1 MLNQQKLMDLVKKRS
16 STLVSSSR
24 NFLRRLDPSAT
35 QDSTDLNTYDES
47 ILQQGRFWM
56 RTVTWTLIGTSV
68 FGVAWLALART
79 EEIVVAPGQLE
90 PIGSV
95 QDIQMPLG
103 GVVDQILVAEGDT
116 VKAGQVL
123 MKLDTEASEEQRNS
137 LEKTIKLKQEQLL
150 LKQEEKRNYMQV
162 NQEEVKIL
170 EGNLVLQAEILER
183 YEQLE
188 AVGAFSEVQYL
199 NQQNIV
205 AETRGKLMQ
214 TKAERLRQ
222 IALLDQQTAQL
233 KSELADLNGRLVE
246 SKVTLRYQQ
255 LRSPVDGVV
264 FDLKPTSRGFTAQS
278 TQTVMKV
285 VPIGSLEAKVEVPS
299 NKIGFVK
306 VPMGCPEKRD
316 ACMNAD
322 ISIDSF
328 PSSDFGVLKGKVTRI
343 GSDALEPDPQEQRQN
358 SAFRAIQ
365 LDDQQL
371 KLKTG
376 SSLPLQLGMSLTA
389 NIKLRKVSYLQLLLG
404 EFRTRLNRCSVS
416 EFVRILFVHRTFW
429 AVRPY
434 HSSSSSAG
442 PAPTRCSGH

>member
-1 MLNQQKLMDLVKKRS
+1 MMKINPHKLTALVRQGS
-16 STLVSSSR
+16 SNLVTTSR
-24 NFLRRLDPSAT
+24 DFLRRFDPGAT
-35 QDSTDLNTYDES
+35 QDPNDLNTYDES

-56 RTVTWTLIGTSV
+56 RTVTWTLIGSSL
-68 FGVAWLALART
+68 FGVAWLAFART

-95 QDIQMPLG
+95 QDIQMPVG
-103 GVVDQILVAEGDT
+103 GVADQILVAEGDR

-123 MKLDTEASEEQRNS
+123 MKLDTEASEEQRVS
-137 LEKTIKLKQEQLL
+137 LEKNIKLKQEQLQ
-150 LKQEEKRNYMQV
+150 LKEQEKIKTMQV
-162 NQEEVKIL
+162 NQEEVLML
-170 EGNLVLQAEILER
+170 ENNLQLQAEILER
-183 YEQLE
+183 FEQLE
-188 AVGAFSEVQYL
+188 AAGAFSEVQYL
-199 NQQNIV
+199 NQQNVV

-246 SKVTLRYQQ
+246 SRVTLRYQQ

-285 VPIGSLEAKVEVPS
+285 VPMGSLEAKVEVPS
-299 NKIGFVK
+299 NKIGFVQ
-306 VPMGCPEKRD
+306 VPPGCPGDRD
-316 ACMNAD
+316 ACMTAD

-328 PSSDFGVLKGKVTRI
+328 PSTDFGVLKGKVTRI
-343 GSDALEPDPQEQRQN
+343 GSDALEPDPQEQRQEL
-358 SAFRAIQ
+358 SFPVTIQ

-376 SSLPLQLGMSLTA
+376 SSLPLQVGMSLTA

-404 EFRTRLNRCSVS
+404 EFQDKAESLQRL
-416 EFVRILFVHRTFW
+416 
-429 AVRPY
+429 
-434 HSSSSSAG
+434 
-442 PAPTRCSGH
+442 

>member
-1 MLNQQKLMDLVKKRS
+1 MKMNPQSLTTLVKQGS
-16 STLVSSSR
+16 SNLVATSR
-24 NFLRRLDPSAT
+24 NFFRRFDPGTPQDAT
-35 QDSTDLNTYDES
+35 NVETYDES

-56 RTVTWTLIGTSV
+56 RTVTWTLIGTTV
-68 FGVAWLALART
+68 FGVGWLALART

-95 QDIQMPLG
+95 QDIQMPVG
-103 GVVDQILVAEGDT
+103 GVADQILVEEGDR

-137 LEKTIKLKQEQLL
+137 LEKTIKLKKEQII
-150 LKQEEKRNYMQV
+150 LKEEEKRNYQLV
-162 NQEEVKIL
+162 NQEEVQML
-170 EGNLVLQAEILER
+170 ESNLALQSEILGR
-183 YEQLE
+183 LEQLE
-188 AVGAFSEVQYL
+188 AVGAFSEVQIL
-199 NQQNIV
+199 SQQNTV
-205 AETRGKLMQ
+205 AEIQGKLMQ
-214 TKAERLRQ
+214 SKADRLRQ
-222 IALLDQQTAQL
+222 VALLDQQTAQL

-246 SKVTLRYQQ
+246 TKVTLRYQQ

-285 VPIGSLEAKVEVPS
+285 VPMGSLEAKVEVPS

-306 VPMGCPEKRD
+306 VPSGCPEKRD
-316 ACMNAD
+316 SCMNAD

-328 PSSDFGVLKGKVTRI
+328 PSTDFGVLKGKVTHI
-343 GSDALEPDPQEQRQN
+343 GSDALKPDPQEQRQEL
-358 SAFRAIQ
+358 SFPVTIQ

-376 SSLPLQLGMSLTA
+376 SSLPLQVGMSLTA

-404 EFRTRLNRCSVS
+404 EFQDKAESLQRL
-416 EFVRILFVHRTFW
+416 
-429 AVRPY
+429 
-434 HSSSSSAG
+434 
-442 PAPTRCSGH
+442 

>member
-1 MLNQQKLMDLVKKRS
+1 MKLNPQNLKNLVKQGS
-16 STLVSSSR
+16 SNVVASSR
-24 NFLRRLDPSAT
+24 DFFRRFGPGAPQDAT
-35 QDSTDLNTYDES
+35 SVETYDES

-56 RTVTWTLIGTSV
+56 RTVTWTLIGTTV

-95 QDIQMPLG
+95 QDIQMPVG
-103 GVVDQILVAEGDT
+103 GVADQILVKEGDR
-116 VKAGQVL
+116 VRAGQVL

-137 LEKTIKLKQEQLL
+137 LEQTIKLKQEQLT
-150 LKQEEKRNYMQV
+150 LKQAEKRSFIQV
-162 NQEEVKIL
+162 NQEEVLML
-170 EGNLVLQAEILER
+170 ENNLKLQSEILER
-183 YEQLE
+183 YAQLK
-188 AVGAFSEVQYL
+188 AIGAFAEVQFL

-205 AETRGKLMQ
+205 AETNGRLMQ
-214 TKAERLRQ
+214 SKAERLRQ

-246 SKVTLRYQQ
+246 TKVTLRYQQ

-285 VPIGSLEAKVEVPS
+285 VPMGSLEAKVEVPS

-306 VPMGCPEKRD
+306 VPSGCPEKRD

-328 PSSDFGVLKGKVTRI
+328 PSTDFGVLKGKVTRI
-343 GSDALEPDPQEQRQN
+343 GSDALEPDPQEQRQEL
-358 SAFRAIQ
+358 SFPVTVQ

-371 KLKTG
+371 KLKSG
-376 SSLPLQLGMSLTA
+376 AALPLQVGMSLTA

-404 EFRTRLNRCSVS
+404 EFQDKAESLQRL
-416 EFVRILFVHRTFW
+416 
-429 AVRPY
+429 
-434 HSSSSSAG
+434 
-442 PAPTRCSGH
+442 

>member
-1 MLNQQKLMDLVKKRS
+1 MKMNPQKLTALVRQGS
-16 STLVSSSR
+16 SNLVATSR
-24 NFLRRLDPSAT
+24 DFLRRFDPGAT
-35 QDSTDLNTYDES
+35 QDPNDLNTYDES

-56 RTVTWTLIGTSV
+56 RTVTWTLIGSSL
-68 FGVAWLALART
+68 FGVAWLAFART

-95 QDIQMPLG
+95 QDIQMPVG
-103 GVVDQILVAEGDT
+103 GVADQILVAEGDR

-123 MKLDTEASEEQRNS
+123 MKLDTEASEEQRVS
-137 LEKTIKLKQEQLL
+137 LEKNIKLMQEQLQ
-150 LKQEEKRNYMQV
+150 LKEQEKLKTMQV
-162 NQEEVKIL
+162 NQEEVLML
-170 EGNLVLQAEILER
+170 ENNLQLQAEILER

-188 AVGAFSEVQYL
+188 AAGAFSEVQYL
-199 NQQNIV
+199 NQQNV
-205 AETRGKLMQ
+205 VVETRGKLMQ

-246 SKVTLRYQQ
+246 TKVTLRYQQ
-255 LRSPVDGVV
+255 LKSPVDGVV

-285 VPIGSLEAKVEVPS
+285 VPMGSLEAKVEVPS
-299 NKIGFVK
+299 NKIGFVQ
-306 VPMGCPEKRD
+306 VPMGCPEDRD
-316 ACMNAD
+316 ACMSAD

-328 PSSDFGVLKGKVTRI
+328 PSTDFGVLKGKVTRI
-343 GSDALEPDPQEQRQN
+343 GSDALEPDPQEQRQEL
-358 SAFRAIQ
+358 SFPVTIQ

-376 SSLPLQLGMSLTA
+376 SSLPLQVGMSLTA

-404 EFRTRLNRCSVS
+404 EFQDKAESLQRL
-416 EFVRILFVHRTFW
+416 
-429 AVRPY
+429 
-434 HSSSSSAG
+434 
-442 PAPTRCSGH
+442 

>member
-1 MLNQQKLMDLVKKRS
+1 MKMNPQKVTALVRQGSSNLVTTSRDL
-16 STLVSSSR
+16 
-24 NFLRRLDPSAT
+24 LRRFDPGASQNA
-35 QDSTDLNTYDES
+35 TDLTTYDES

-56 RTVTWTLIGTSV
+56 RTVTWALIGSTV

-95 QDIQMPLG
+95 QDIQMPVG
-103 GVVDQILVAEGDT
+103 GVADQILVQEGDR

-137 LEKTIKLKQEQLL
+137 LEKTIKLKQEQLT
-150 LKQEEKRNYMQV
+150 LKQEEKRNTIQM
-162 NQEEVKIL
+162 NQAEVAML
-170 EGNLVLQAEILER
+170 ENNLALQAEILGR
-183 YEQLE
+183 YEQLR
-188 AVGAFSEVQYL
+188 AAGAFSEVQYL
-199 NQQNIV
+199 HQQNIV

-214 TKAERLRQ
+214 SKAELLRQ

-285 VPIGSLEAKVEVPS
+285 VPMGSLEAKVEVPS
-299 NKIGFVK
+299 NKIGFVQ
-306 VPMGCPEKRD
+306 VPLDCPEDRA
-316 ACMNAD
+316 ACMSAD

-343 GSDALEPDPQEQRQN
+343 GSDALEPDPQQQRQEL
-358 SAFRAIQ
+358 SFPVTIQ

-371 KLKTG
+371 KLKSG
-376 SSLPLQLGMSLTA
+376 SSLPLQVGMSLPA

-404 EFRTRLNRCSVS
+404 EFQDKAESLQRL
-416 EFVRILFVHRTFW
+416 
-429 AVRPY
+429 
-434 HSSSSSAG
+434 
-442 PAPTRCSGH
+442 

>member
-1 MLNQQKLMDLVKKRS
+1 MKMNPQKVTALVKQGS
-16 STLVSSSR
+16 SNLVATSR
-24 NFLRRLDPSAT
+24 DLLRRFDPGAP
-35 QDSTDLNTYDES
+35 QDATDLTIYDES

-56 RTVTWTLIGTSV
+56 RTVTWALIGSTV

-95 QDIQMPLG
+95 QDIQMPVG
-103 GVVDQILVAEGDT
+103 GVADQILVQEGDR
-116 VKAGQVL
+116 VEAGQVL

-137 LEKTIKLKQEQLL
+137 LEKTIKLKQEQLT
-150 LKQEEKRNYMQV
+150 LKEEEKRNTMQM
-162 NQEEVKIL
+162 NQEEVVML
-170 EGNLVLQAEILER
+170 ENNLALQAEILER
-183 YEQLE
+183 YEQLN
-188 AVGAFSEVQYL
+188 AAGAFSEVQYL
-199 NQQNIV
+199 QQQNIV

-214 TKAERLRQ
+214 SKAERLRQ

-246 SKVTLRYQQ
+246 SRVTLRYQQ

-285 VPIGSLEAKVEVPS
+285 VPMGSLEAKVEVPS
-299 NKIGFVK
+299 NKIGFVQ
-306 VPMGCPEKRD
+306 VPQGCPDDRD
-316 ACMNAD
+316 ACMTAD

-343 GSDALEPDPQEQRQN
+343 GSDALDPDPQEQRQEL
-358 SAFRAIQ
+358 SFPVTIQ

-371 KLKTG
+371 KLKSG
-376 SSLPLQLGMSLTA
+376 SSLPLQVGMSLTA
-389 NIKLRKVSYLQLLLG
+389 NIKLRNVSYLQLLLG
-404 EFRTRLNRCSVS
+404 EFQDKAESLQRL
-416 EFVRILFVHRTFW
+416 
-429 AVRPY
+429 
-434 HSSSSSAG
+434 
-442 PAPTRCSGH
+442 